1 MGAGG
6 GGGRSAGLRSS
17 QIDWYSDFRDAE
29 YSGRLKFFNA
39 RIKRNEFD
47 RQFHVLTPL
56 ENNEYEHARKSG
68 R

>member
-6 GGGRSAGLRSS
+6 GGGRSAGLWSS

-39 RIKRNEFD
+39 RIK
-47 RQFHVLTPL
+47 
-56 ENNEYEHARKSG
+56 
-68 R
+68 